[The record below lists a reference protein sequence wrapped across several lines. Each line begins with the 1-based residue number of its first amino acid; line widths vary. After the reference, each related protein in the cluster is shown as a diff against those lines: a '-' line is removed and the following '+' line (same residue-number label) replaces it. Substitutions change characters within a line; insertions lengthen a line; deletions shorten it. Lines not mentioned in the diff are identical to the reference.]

1 MANIVAI
8 VGRPN
13 VGKSTFFNRLIE
25 SRVAITD
32 DMPGVTRD
40 RHYGHAYWLDKYFTV
55 IDTGGYVVGSEDT
68 FEGAIREQVELA
80 IEEATVI
87 LFMVDTYTGLT
98 DLDKDFANILRK
110 SKKPIILVANKAETE
125 DRRNTAMEFYEL
137 GMDGEVF
144 AISATDGS
152 GTGDL
157 LDVVIKHFKEDGI
170 ENPNE
175 GTPRIAILGRPNVGK
190 SSFLNV
196 LTGRERSIV
205 TDIAGTTR
213 DAIDTHYKLFGKDFI
228 LTDTA
233 GIRKQSSV
241 RKSGDSIEFYS
252 VLRSIKALED
262 SDVCVILLDA
272 SRGLEAQDVH
282 IIAHA
287 HNSKKGIVIMVNKW
301 DLVEKDT
308 MTADRMRKEILSRL
322 APMDYM
328 PIIFASVVEKQRIF
342 QVIEKAMEV
351 YENKTKQ
358 IATSKLNEV
367 MLPIIER
374 TPPPALKG
382 KQIKIKYITQF
393 PAKSPTF
400 AFFCNLPQYI
410 KEPYERFLQNQLRE
424 HFDFEGTP
432 ITVFFRKK

>member
-13 VGKSTFFNRLIE
+13 VGKSTLFNRLIE
-25 SRVAITD
+25 ERVAITD
-32 DMPGVTRD
+32 NMPGVTRD

-68 FEGAIREQVELA
+68 FEEAIRNQVELA
-80 IEEATVI
+80 VEEASVI
-87 LFMVDTYTGLT
+87 LFVVDTYTGLT
-98 DLDKDFANILRK
+98 DLDKDFANVLRR
-110 SKKPIILVANKAETE
+110 SKKPIIIVANKAETD

-137 GMDGEVF
+137 GMGDEVF
-144 AISATDGS
+144 SISAADGS

-157 LDVVIKHFKEDGI
+157 LDEVIKHFNEEGI
-170 ENPNE
+170 ENPDD

-233 GIRKQSSV
+233 GIRKQAKV
-241 RKSGDSIEFYS
+241 RKGGDSIEFYS

-262 SDVCVILLDA
+262 SDVCIILIDA
-272 SRGLEAQDVH
+272 ERGLEAQDVH

-287 HNSKKGIVIMVNKW
+287 HNAKKGIVLMVNKW
-301 DLVEKDT
+301 DLIEKDT
-308 MTADRMRKEILSRL
+308 KTADKIRKEIMERI

-351 YENKTKQ
+351 YENKTRT
-358 IATSKLNEV
+358 IPTSKLNDV
-367 MLPIIER
+367 MLEVIEK

-382 KQIKIKYITQF
+382 KHIKIKYATQF

-410 KEPYERFLQNQLRE
+410 KEPYERFLQNQLRQ
-424 HFDFEGTP
+424 HFGFEGVA